1 MKTIKSKV
9 KDVLTSY
16 PDTRDDNAKLIN
28 WYYMNN
34 CDILNNDS
42 YLKFIGML
50 IRKEIPS
57 IETLTRLSRQIQQQE
72 PSLRGENWE
81 YRKHIQSKKVQKDLG
96 YTVKN

>member
-16 PDTRDDNAKLIN
+16 PNCRDNNQELYRMYLTLHTKMSVANYYYEIANAIVK
-28 WYYMNN
+28 
-34 CDILNNDS
+34 
-42 YLKFIGML
+42 G
-50 IRKEIPS
+50 EIPS
-57 IETLTRLSRQIQQQE
+57 QATVERFSRIIQNET

-81 YRKHIQSKKVQKDLG
+81 YRKHIQTKIVQKDLG